1 MDKLYVNVPGL
12 IGNCNGKE
20 CAYPNQL
27 PVRLISEEE
36 QFYVVQDPFGNKIKF
51 IKGGLI
57 EGDPIKWDRDWSCL
71 KYGGV
76 NHHDLSTVIANE
88 GAHFADRLVD
98 FKKLDSHTQVN
109 IIWNITNAAK
119 KVLLP
124 IHYDNI
130 EYRSMFCDVLLNILC
145 YQHMTKEVMQARIAG
160 IAETVYQML
169 LTRYVR
175 ITDIDWSSL

>member
-57 EGDPIKWDRDWSCL
+57 EGDPIKWERDWSCL

-76 NHHDLSTVIANE
+76 NHHDLSTIIANE

-98 FKKLDSHTQVN
+98 FKKLSLVVQHD
-109 IIWNITNAAK
+109 IITIIRDVAK
-119 KVLLP
+119 KTLLP
-124 IHYDNI
+124 IHYNND
-130 EYRSMFCDVLLNILC
+130 EYRTMFCDVLLNILC
-145 YQHMTKEVMQARIAG
+145 YQHMTRDVMESRIAG

-175 ITDIDWSSL
+175 ITDIEWSPL